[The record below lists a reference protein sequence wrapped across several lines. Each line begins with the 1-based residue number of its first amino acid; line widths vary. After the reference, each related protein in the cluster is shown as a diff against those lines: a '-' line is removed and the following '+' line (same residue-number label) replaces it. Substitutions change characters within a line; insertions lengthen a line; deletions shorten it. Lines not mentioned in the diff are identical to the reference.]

1 MTGMSSE
8 AATANTYSSAFAQ
21 LPLYR
26 ELSPD
31 AGKSSHVN
39 RKREWHQKFQEDL
52 MRRGSP
58 DEPDDAEA
66 EAVEALKGA
75 KVPRVAG
82 SFMNDSGR
90 FTKGSRVA
98 EAREVLR
105 PAAVHA
111 HRPLELGGNGAFISP
126 VSARGV
132 LQTSASSI
140 ARPDGAYKAGNMDEL
155 LAHLQHAGGAAVPE
169 DDKVSENADFEIS
182 QENIGAKKARH
193 ARRGPMDEMRQL
205 VRILVKIVPQSLPH
219 LATTEDGGGNRISE
233 EQIKYYLDKTLGHAP
248 RPDWGL
254 PRGWGQYLA
263 VLFEWATC
271 RPFTEDEA
279 RMCAKRLPGRSWEA
293 VESVLEQF
301 CLRPHTW
308 KLPLQR
314 GSENVDGLWL
324 LTDDSRASQR
334 VAPEEESV
342 KQPKKQ
348 RVCLPNLNKAD
359 SLPEA
364 ELWKAVLHLVKVAAS
379 KHGTTPDHLRD
390 SLHTTKKEVRE
401 AVEATLAVSSAPSAT
416 PSLPTTAS
424 ASTPPTFFPPS
435 LSGLQSVDLQSL
447 QQAISSQ
454 GLQLS
459 QLLHPQQQQSIPVSG
474 INFAGSNGRL
484 GNMLAGNGQANHSSQ
499 STLGG
504 LTALQGS
511 AAANLILNRQ
521 IMLPSGQGAFQQVQQ
536 QQHVQNIPIQSYLQP
551 RESEGNAGGAGAPA
565 GKPADTIT
573 DRAHKSSDSV
583 VEADEQHQRGE
594 RQWKESPPKGAPS
607 STPQSQG
614 QFGVSLLTANNS
626 SSQKSQFTTDL
637 SSISTGGLMPLLNY
651 SCYGGS
657 HNPTMD
663 LEQQKIQQLS
673 AQQQGGVDGSQQQQ
687 QQQQQL
693 QQQQNNLTLAGLY
706 ANQYNRGGI
715 SALQLS
721 GGQLVYA
728 DLGNQFQ
735 QVQGLGQLQGLSQLQ
750 SQNPM
755 SSMLGAQPVL
765 LALHQPNLGFAQPQM
780 IGGGM
785 MGGVVPGQQGVQQIM
800 SIGNNS
806 G

>member
-1 MTGMSSE
+1 MSSE

-263 VLFEWATC
+263 GGL
-271 RPFTEDEA
+271 
-279 RMCAKRLPGRSWEA
+279 
-293 VESVLEQF
+293 
-301 CLRPHTW
+301 
-308 KLPLQR
+308 LPLTLCILTLSVNWPRR
-314 GSENVDGLWL
+314 GVSVIVSPVRQCIYSALSLKSENADITELIDIKCKA
-324 LTDDSRASQR
+324 LTPRQ
-334 VAPEEESV
+334 
-342 KQPKKQ
+342 
-348 RVCLPNLNKAD
+348 
-359 SLPEA
+359 
-364 ELWKAVLHLVKVAAS
+364 S
-379 KHGTTPDHLRD
+379 KHGLILCTY
-390 SLHTTKKEVRE
+390 
-401 AVEATLAVSSAPSAT
+401 
-416 PSLPTTAS
+416 
-424 ASTPPTFFPPS
+424 
-435 LSGLQSVDLQSL
+435 QSL
-447 QQAISSQ
+447 
-454 GLQLS
+454 G
-459 QLLHPQQQQSIPVSG
+459 
-474 INFAGSNGRL
+474 F
-484 GNMLAGNGQANHSSQ
+484 
-499 STLGG
+499 
-504 LTALQGS
+504 
-511 AAANLILNRQ
+511 
-521 IMLPSGQGAFQQVQQ
+521 
-536 QQHVQNIPIQSYLQP
+536 
-551 RESEGNAGGAGAPA
+551 
-565 GKPADTIT
+565 
-573 DRAHKSSDSV
+573 
-583 VEADEQHQRGE
+583 
-594 RQWKESPPKGAPS
+594 
-607 STPQSQG
+607 
-614 QFGVSLLTANNS
+614 
-626 SSQKSQFTTDL
+626 
-637 SSISTGGLMPLLNY
+637 
-651 SCYGGS
+651 
-657 HNPTMD
+657 
-663 LEQQKIQQLS
+663 
-673 AQQQGGVDGSQQQQ
+673 
-687 QQQQQL
+687 
-693 QQQQNNLTLAGLY
+693 
-706 ANQYNRGGI
+706 
-715 SALQLS
+715 
-721 GGQLVYA
+721 
-728 DLGNQFQ
+728 
-735 QVQGLGQLQGLSQLQ
+735 
-750 SQNPM
+750 
-755 SSMLGAQPVL
+755 
-765 LALHQPNLGFAQPQM
+765 LALHIYNRHDVTCSP
-780 IGGGM
+780 
-785 MGGVVPGQQGVQQIM
+785 
-800 SIGNNS
+800 
-806 G
+806 